1 MEARLAKLGD
11 LMIEKNTK
19 KDLIGADTQV
29 KFVGN
34 AFHAFNIDVSIRVNS
49 CVLDDLF
56 YQHSGFSM

>member
-19 KDLIGADTQV
+19 KDLIGVDTQV

-34 AFHAFNIDVSIRVNS
+34 GFHTLNIDVSVKS
-49 CVLDDLF
+49 
-56 YQHSGFSM
+56 

>member
-19 KDLIGADTQV
+19 KDLTGTDTQV

-34 AFHAFNIDVSIRVNS
+34 EFNAFKI
-49 CVLDDLF
+49 
-56 YQHSGFSM
+56 